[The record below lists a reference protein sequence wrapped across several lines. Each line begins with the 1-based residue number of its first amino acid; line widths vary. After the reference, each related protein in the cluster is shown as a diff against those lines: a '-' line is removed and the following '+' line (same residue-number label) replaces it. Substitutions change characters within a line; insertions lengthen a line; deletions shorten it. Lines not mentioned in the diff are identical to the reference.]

1 MTTVMK
7 SMALFKIVPEYCRA
21 VRFNFGKFDSVLKP
35 GIRLRIP
42 VYHQII
48 EVDMRETMA
57 DVPKQTLISK
67 DCISFTATGSV
78 QYRIIDAEK
87 AVINVDNIHHNII
100 EKAQMEM
107 KSVLTSMSI
116 KDILEKQHNLSEQ
129 LQEGMTATNNRWGI
143 VIESIQ
149 IKDIQ
154 FDQQTKQSM
163 SVEAE
168 ATRNSAA
175 KLINANADIETAK
188 IYSEAA
194 KIYSENPITLRLREF
209 QLWQQVSKNPASS
222 IYVIPSNLLNSISK
236 S

>member
-67 DCISFTATGSV
+67 DCISFTATGSI

-87 AVINVDNIHHNII
+87 AVINVDNIHSSYCKII
-100 EKAQMEM
+100 ITI
-107 KSVLTSMSI
+107 LTSWWNGQI
-116 KDILEKQHNLSEQ
+116 FVFNCINITQKCAQTHD
-129 LQEGMTATNNRWGI
+129 NNKYT
-143 VIESIQ
+143 SH
-149 IKDIQ
+149 
-154 FDQQTKQSM
+154 
-163 SVEAE
+163 
-168 ATRNSAA
+168 
-175 KLINANADIETAK
+175 
-188 IYSEAA
+188 
-194 KIYSENPITLRLREF
+194 
-209 QLWQQVSKNPASS
+209 
-222 IYVIPSNLLNSISK
+222 
-236 S
+236 